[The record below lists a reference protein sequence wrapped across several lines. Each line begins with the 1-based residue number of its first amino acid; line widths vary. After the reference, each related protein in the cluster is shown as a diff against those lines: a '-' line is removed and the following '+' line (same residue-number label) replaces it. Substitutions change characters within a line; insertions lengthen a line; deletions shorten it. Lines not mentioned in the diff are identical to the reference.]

1 MVLKQ
6 ITFKKNSH
14 GKMKIYNKLKIEKK
28 HKNCV
33 VAIGN
38 FDGVHLGHQRVLRE
52 AKIKSK
58 KERLPFGLITFEP
71 MPVMFFNSKVKNHRI
86 NQLNQKKNQL

>member
-1 MVLKQ
+1 
-6 ITFKKNSH
+6 
-14 GKMKIYNKLKIEKK
+14 MKIYNKLKIGKK

-52 AKIKSK
+52 AKIKSR
-58 KERLPFGLITFEP
+58 KERLPFEP
-71 MPVMFFNSKVKNHRI
+71 EEEVNI
-86 NQLNQKKNQL
+86 NIEPELG